1 MDVKTKGVAEAVRKI
16 AEPIAE
22 EKGLI
27 LWDVSFQ
34 KEGPSMILRFII
46 DKPGGVFI
54 DDCEALSRA
63 VDPLIDEANLIES
76 EYSFEVSSPGL
87 MRELRTDAHFTAYID
102 KKVAV
107 KFYKPDANGEKE
119 LFGTLIS
126 FDAEK
131 ITIKADDGEKIIT
144 RNEVASVKAD
154 DDIQIGGI
162 KR

>member
-22 EKGLI
+22 EKGLT

-34 KEGPSMILRFII
+34 KEGPSMILRLII

-54 DDCEALSRA
+54 DDCESLSRA
-63 VDPLIDEANLIES
+63 VDPLIDDANLIEC

-87 MRELRTDAHFTAYID
+87 MRELRTDAHLAAYTD
-102 KKVAV
+102 KKIAV
-107 KFYKPDANGEKE
+107 KFYKPDADGNKE
-119 LFGTLIS
+119 LFGVLSS

-131 ITIKADDGEKIIT
+131 LTISAESGEKT
-144 RNEVASVKAD
+144 LMRNDIASVKAD

-162 KR
+162 KK